1 MAAKFRNAG
10 QTCVC
15 ANTFFVQ
22 RSVMAAFSAKLTAR
36 VAALSVGDGLV
47 KGVQIGPLISPRA
60 VEAMAALVADA
71 VARGAVVRTG
81 GAAGGGAVNGGAGNF
96 FQPTV
101 LEGVAPGAA
110 WPGTAVGVV
119 KTIARIA
126 ADGHVLADAEQHV
139 QEDVSDGN
147 NNVDAEQAQQQA
159 QHQQRGQHAQQG
171 QQEQQEQ
178 MDAGQQEQQHPKEHA
193 HRHAGPQ
200 SVHTGAG
207 PISNGARDH
216 RIRLPAGFRHDVG
229 KHGIGIIG
237 YAHGRL
243 RLRAGRAHQP
253 LRHGSGAGGAGI
265 LFDQQHRGPRR
276 PRRQRRHRAGGTATN
291 HDDRHAIFELWPL
304 RRLWITLDHPS
315 PLAGNRRARNC
326 GFAACAASA
335 PPHAETS
342 AQRTVWRAAAGAC
355 NAPDYGLQVMWP

>member
-1 MAAKFRNAG
+1 MRISQHGIALITAHVAQRSADGGAQPDAIAAIAFVAVVTGGGGFRHMGRHHGMIGRKAAAG
-10 QTCVC
+10 QHQRRA
-15 ANTFFVQ
+15 ANGFARAVGPFHHDAGHGQSIGDDLDQPRLQQDINPALGQFRVQ
-22 RSVMAAFSAKLTAR
+22 ELHHVGPAMTGPAVQALAR
-36 VAALSVGDGLV
+36 VAIGSTKTRIQG
-47 KGVQIGPLISPRA
+47 KGITDL
-60 VEAMAALVADA
+60 
-71 VARGAVVRTG
+71 
-81 GAAGGGAVNGGAGNF
+81 
-96 FQPTV
+96 
-101 LEGVAPGAA
+101 
-110 WPGTAVGVV
+110 
-119 KTIARIA
+119 
-126 ADGHVLADAEQHV
+126 
-139 QEDVSDGN
+139 
-147 NNVDAEQAQQQA
+147 
-159 QHQQRGQHAQQG
+159 
-171 QQEQQEQ
+171 
-178 MDAGQQEQQHPKEHA
+178 AGQP
-193 HRHAGPQ
+193 
-200 SVHTGAG
+200 VHTGAG

-335 PPHAETS
+335 PPHAEIS